1 MKLELLY
8 FESCPFCQK
17 VLMFI
22 RNKHNII
29 LKDTRMNKVYKEE
42 LLKATGKL
50 QVPCLLVDG
59 KPLLES
65 NDIVEFLDNNRI
77 KWERRTLNAE
87 L

>member
-77 KWERRTLNAE
+77 KWER
-87 L
+87 

>member
-8 FESCPFCQK
+8 FESCPFCQR

-22 RNKHNII
+22 GDKHNII
-29 LKDTRMNKVYKEE
+29 LKDTRLNKAYKEE
-42 LLKATGKL
+42 LLKATDKL

-65 NDIVEFLDNNRI
+65 DDIVEFLDNNREN
-77 KWERRTLNAE
+77 WEQ
-87 L
+87 